1 MRYIGAISD
10 TDILINLAKV
20 NRLDVLDYLFK
31 KIIIP
36 QYVYDFEIKK
46 KAGRYYSTINHAI
59 NKDGSIFRVLDRKK
73 DKSINI
79 LAKDIIEEM
88 RKVIG
93 PGESECAGYAH
104 ALRIPII
111 ISDNYTEFKWMDEF
125 ITLTHG
131 NILTLCVYFGN
142 IEQSEAEDIFDRI
155 NSQLTYPTQDTFDD
169 QYRKAMRRF
178 SRNGWERYLGITSV
192 RWHIWIFAI

>member
-1 MRYIGAISD
+1 M
-10 TDILINLAKV
+10 
-20 NRLDVLDYLFK
+20 
-31 KIIIP
+31 
-36 QYVYDFEIKK
+36 
-46 KAGRYYSTINHAI
+46 
-59 NKDGSIFRVLDRKK
+59 LDRKK

-125 ITLTHG
+125 ITLTPVSYTH
-131 NILTLCVYFGN
+131 LDVYK
-142 IEQSEAEDIFDRI
+142 R
-155 NSQLTYPTQDTFDD
+155 QL
-169 QYRKAMRRF
+169 
-178 SRNGWERYLGITSV
+178 
-192 RWHIWIFAI
+192 

>member
-1 MRYIGAISD
+1 
-10 TDILINLAKV
+10 
-20 NRLDVLDYLFK
+20 
-31 KIIIP
+31 
-36 QYVYDFEIKK
+36 
-46 KAGRYYSTINHAI
+46 
-59 NKDGSIFRVLDRKK
+59 
-73 DKSINI
+73 
-79 LAKDIIEEM
+79 
-88 RKVIG
+88 
-93 PGESECAGYAH
+93 
-104 ALRIPII
+104 
-111 ISDNYTEFKWMDEF
+111 MDEF

>member
-131 NILTLCVYFGN
+131 NILTL
-142 IEQSEAEDIFDRI
+142 
-155 NSQLTYPTQDTFDD
+155 
-169 QYRKAMRRF
+169 MRLFR
-178 SRNGWERYLGITSV
+178 
-192 RWHIWIFAI
+192 

>member
-73 DKSINI
+73 DKSIVNVNKN
-79 LAKDIIEEM
+79 L
-88 RKVIG
+88 G
-93 PGESECAGYAH
+93 
-104 ALRIPII
+104 
-111 ISDNYTEFKWMDEF
+111 
-125 ITLTHG
+125 
-131 NILTLCVYFGN
+131 
-142 IEQSEAEDIFDRI
+142 
-155 NSQLTYPTQDTFDD
+155 QLP
-169 QYRKAMRRF
+169 
-178 SRNGWERYLGITSV
+178 E
-192 RWHIWIFAI
+192 